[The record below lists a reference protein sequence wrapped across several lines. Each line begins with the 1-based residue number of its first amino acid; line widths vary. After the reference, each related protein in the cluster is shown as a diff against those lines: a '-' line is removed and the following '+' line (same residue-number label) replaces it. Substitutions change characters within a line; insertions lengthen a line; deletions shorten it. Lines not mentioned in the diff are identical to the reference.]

1 MADVAQQL
9 VCFVVRRLPPSV
21 YAVLFEH
28 RTEAASIGNQR
39 PKKVMKASL
48 QRFKKSGRFAVV
60 HTELAAPPRQL
71 QEKPLALQLD
81 PQRVLDLAS
90 DTGL

>member
-1 MADVAQQL
+1 
-9 VCFVVRRLPPSV
+9 
-21 YAVLFEH
+21 
-28 RTEAASIGNQR
+28 
-39 PKKVMKASL
+39 MKASL

-60 HTELAAPPRQL
+60 HTEIAASPRQL